1 MKWVT
6 AILLAVAASLLILP
20 ALLLGSYWYAL
31 TVAVISAAG
40 VVLLRTVPQSKWS
53 DLLLVATSVM
63 AAFALFLGIHPLF
76 AVVAV
81 TLFIYAWN
89 AGLRFGH
96 FDRSP
101 VEDRAK
107 QRFILQALAFSL
119 VPSLAVALVLSA
131 FLYVR
136 VPLSFGTGLGLSAAV
151 FLVIALFIGFAR
163 AARQQ
168 ED

>member
-6 AILLAVAASLLILP
+6 TILLTVAASLLILP
-20 ALLLGSYWYAL
+20 ALLVGSYLYAMA
-31 TVAVISAAG
+31 VAVVSGAG
-40 VVLLRTVPQSKWS
+40 VVLLRTVPQSKWA
-53 DLLLVATSVM
+53 DLLLLATSLM
-63 AAFALFLGIHPLF
+63 AAFALFLGVHPVF
-76 AVVAV
+76 AVVAI

-89 AGLRFGH
+89 AGHRFGH

-107 QRFILQALAFSL
+107 QRFILQTLVFSL
-119 VPSLAVALVLSA
+119 VPSLGIALVLSG

-163 AARQQ
+163 AARRQ

>member
-20 ALLLGSYWYAL
+20 ALLLGSYGYAL
-31 TVAVISAAG
+31 AVAVVSGAG

-53 DLLLVATSVM
+53 NLLLIATSLM
-63 AAFALFLGIHPLF
+63 AAFALFLGVHPLF
-76 AVVAV
+76 AVVAI

-89 AGLRFGH
+89 AGHRFGH

-101 VEDRAK
+101 VDNRAK
-107 QRFILQALAFSL
+107 QRFILQTLAFSL
-119 VPSLAVALVLSA
+119 VPSLALALVLSG

-136 VPLSFGTGLGLSAAV
+136 IPLSFGTGLGLSAAA

-163 AARQQ
+163 AARRQQ
-168 ED
+168 D

>member
-1 MKWVT
+1 MKRVT

-20 ALLLGSYWYAL
+20 ALLLGSYGYAL
-31 TVAVISAAG
+31 AVAVVSGAG
-40 VVLLRTVPQSKWS
+40 VSLLRTAPQSKWS
-53 DLLLVATSVM
+53 DLLLIAVSVM

-76 AVVAV
+76 AVVAI

-107 QRFILQALAFSL
+107 QQFTLQMLAVAL

-131 FLYVR
+131 SLYLR
-136 VPLSFGTGLGLSAAV
+136 IRLSFGTGIGLSVAV
-151 FLVIALFIGFAR
+151 FLTIALFIGFAR
-163 AARQQ
+163 AARRK

>member
-1 MKWVT
+1 MKWAT
-6 AILLAVAASLLILP
+6 TILLAVAASLLILP

-31 TVAVISAAG
+31 AVAGVSAAG
-40 VVLLRTVPQSKWS
+40 VVLLRTAPQSKWS
-53 DLLLVATSVM
+53 DLLLIVTSVM

-76 AVVAV
+76 AVVAI

-89 AGLRFGH
+89 AGHRFGH

-101 VEDRAK
+101 VEGSAK
-107 QRFILQALAFSL
+107 QRFILQTLAFSL
-119 VPSLAVALVLSA
+119 APSLGVALVLSF

-136 VPLSFGTGLGLSAAV
+136 FPLSFGTGLGLSGAV

-163 AARQQ
+163 AAHRQ